1 MQRRL
6 AAILI
11 ADVVGYSRLVEKD
24 EGKTLTALGELQATT
39 FQPLIIAHS
48 GRLVKLTG
56 DGFIAEFSSV
66 VEAVSCAIAMQNTA
80 AEHRRSSDPDSSIV
94 YRMGINLRDVVVEG
108 DDLLGDA
115 VNIAARLEQ
124 LCPPGDVLMS
134 GSAYE
139 HLAGK
144 IDATVEYVG
153 EQHLKNIS
161 RPIKAYH
168 LPLSGSQF
176 ISHKRSSLNGPAI
189 AVLPFENISGDPG
202 QAYFSDGMTE
212 DIITEL
218 ARFSELMVIA
228 RSSSFALRGRTADP
242 REIGRRLGAGYIVE
256 GSVRRAGD
264 RVRIAVQLVETEDG
278 THLWA
283 DRHDRLLEDIFV
295 VQEEIARSIV
305 AMVAQRDEFGRK
317 RHLSS
322 DPRSV
327 SDNHD
332 EAPVCS
338 AESSHAGSAPATYE
352 RDSYGVRKVG
362 VPQPT
367 LPVGGTGSTS
377 LFPRPGSYPRLQGA
391 RWSQ

>member
-94 YRMGINLRDVVVEG
+94 YRMGINLGDVVVEG

-153 EQHLKNIS
+153 EQHLKNIHGLS
-161 RPIKAYH
+161 KPI
-168 LPLSGSQF
+168 
-176 ISHKRSSLNGPAI
+176 ICR
-189 AVLPFENISGDPG
+189 
-202 QAYFSDGMTE
+202 
-212 DIITEL
+212 
-218 ARFSELMVIA
+218 
-228 RSSSFALRGRTADP
+228 
-242 REIGRRLGAGYIVE
+242 
-256 GSVRRAGD
+256 
-264 RVRIAVQLVETEDG
+264 
-278 THLWA
+278 
-283 DRHDRLLEDIFV
+283 
-295 VQEEIARSIV
+295 
-305 AMVAQRDEFGRK
+305 
-317 RHLSS
+317 
-322 DPRSV
+322 
-327 SDNHD
+327 
-332 EAPVCS
+332 
-338 AESSHAGSAPATYE
+338 
-352 RDSYGVRKVG
+352 
-362 VPQPT
+362 
-367 LPVGGTGSTS
+367 
-377 LFPRPGSYPRLQGA
+377 
-391 RWSQ
+391 